1 MEYKRI
7 FFPLGGGGELRSRI
21 HGALL
26 IGKYFKAHLE
36 IFKSQARPSQIMK
49 FDNSLPDTVL
59 KELNAMTKDRLKE
72 EINEHEIIFK
82 EEIKKVGSTSSSK
95 SKNNTATATIITGE
109 GFRSKLIEEESKY
122 CDLVIVSTPHE
133 ARITATFE
141 TAVTKS
147 GKPAL
152 MFPRKMKKFSAE
164 KILIGWNN
172 SPEAARA
179 VSESIPLLKNAKKV
193 HIISSKKYGKDLN
206 QISKLQNYLE
216 DHGIDTSFEIVK
228 TTKTP
233 GQALLTYAKDGK
245 FDLIVAGAFGHRG
258 LRELMFGGTT
268 KYMLKN
274 SDIPIFMAH

>member
-7 FFPLGGGGELRSRI
+7 FFPLGGGGELRNRI

-26 IGKYFKAHLE
+26 IGKYFNSHLE
-36 IFKSQARPSQIMK
+36 IFKSLAKPSKIMK
-49 FDNSLPDTVL
+49 FDDNLPEEVL
-59 KELNAMTKDRLKE
+59 KELNAMAKDRLTE
-72 EINEHEIIFK
+72 EVTLHETIFK
-82 EEIKKVGSTSSSK
+82 EEVKKVGTTVSSK
-95 SKNNTATATIITGE
+95 SKKGIATATVVTGD

-122 CDLVIVSTPHE
+122 CDLVIVSNPHE
-133 ARITATFE
+133 SRITATFE

-152 MFPRKMKKFSAE
+152 MFPRKMTKFSTE

-172 SPEAARA
+172 SPEASRA
-179 VSESIPLLKNAKKV
+179 VTEAIPLLKKAKKV
-193 HIISSKKYGKDLN
+193 HIISSKEYGEDLN
-206 QISKLQNYLE
+206 QVAKLQSYLE
-216 DHGIDTSFEIVK
+216 EHDIETSFEIIK

-233 GQALLTYAKDGK
+233 GQALLNYAKEGK

-258 LRELMFGGTT
+258 LKELMFGGTT